1 MSGGGR
7 TACGRLT
14 AYSELYDLRFAHQPA
29 VITPSPRA
37 RFRSWRFWRRPLLG
51 RLLMLRLLD
60 DHDDVTG
67 PFLPEATAIALTT
80 ALLQHRAALVAL
92 ASSVCDFAREL
103 YAKDA
108 TREEVVVAVRKL
120 VAESRTLT
128 GSVLEEDGD
137 DEVLDAMVDSCL
149 DEFASNQ

>member
-1 MSGGGR
+1 
-7 TACGRLT
+7 
-14 AYSELYDLRFAHQPA
+14 
-29 VITPSPRA
+29 
-37 RFRSWRFWRRPLLG
+37 
-51 RLLMLRLLD
+51 LMLRLLD
-60 DHDDVTG
+60 DDDDVRG
-67 PFLPEATAIALTT
+67 PLLPEATAIALTT

-103 YAKDA
+103 HAKDA

-120 VAESRTLT
+120 VAESRALT

-149 DEFASNQ
+149 DDSPPMSNGRITQ